1 MKTLGIIGGGQLGY
15 MLCESVLKI
24 DKDIKIY
31 VYSDK
36 EDIPC
41 NLLKPDITII
51 YGKYENNENWKQFL
65 NICDIITYEFESF
78 DINLLKSVENK
89 VYPKIDKLEI
99 IQDKLKQKQYLEFNN
114 LSVGP
119 FKEIKTTN
127 DIYEFIKKY
136 NYPIMIKSRR
146 GSFDGRG
153 NKLIQN
159 IDQLKNWLLNNKE
172 IIQQYYL
179 ESFIK
184 FQYEMSICGCLDKNK
199 NLFPDQ
205 T

>member
-15 MLCESVLKI
+15 MLCESVFKI

-51 YGKYENNENWKQFL
+51 YGKYENNENWKKFL

-78 DINLLKSVENK
+78 DISLLRSVENK

-99 IQDKLKQKQYLEFNN
+99 IQDKLIQKQYLEYHN
-114 LSVGP
+114 LSIGP
-119 FKEIKTTN
+119 FKEIKTNN
-127 DIYEFIKKY
+127 DIYDFIKKY

-159 IDQLKNWLLNNKE
+159 
-172 IIQQYYL
+172 
-179 ESFIK
+179 
-184 FQYEMSICGCLDKNK
+184 LDE
-199 NLFPDQ
+199 
-205 T
+205 